1 MNKPDTLTLARR
13 EAAASITWPD
23 RTPLLMNPDPAARLK
38 LAKFGALAA
47 ALLAVWILCSGPG
60 ELLQDWLYA
69 RENRAMRPA
78 MESAMKAGNRTAA
91 TWLGLNYWEEYPGLL
106 QSEAEAGE
114 PTAMLIVGRFLV
126 LEDHPGRFFKI
137 DRSLTPQQLHAKGLE
152 LVRKAAAAGNEDAL
166 KFALQH
172 GGT

>member
-1 MNKPDTLTLARR
+1 MNKSDTLTLARR

-91 TWLGLNYWEEYPGLL
+91 TWLGAHFWKEYPGLL
-106 QSEAEAGE
+106 QSEADAGE

-126 LEDHPGRFFKI
+126 LDDHPERFLKL
-137 DRSLTPQQLHAKGLE
+137 DRSLTTQQTRD
-152 LVRKAAAAGNEDAL
+152 LVMP
-166 KFALQH
+166 FTLQIRAQLLAWPP
-172 GGT
+172 